1 MWKLER
7 ESEGGGQQYYFL
19 SDTEYVVGRKNCLIL
34 IEDDQS
40 ISRSHATFSVNHPLS
55 SLGRPDIIPVLSVK
69 DSSKYGTFV
78 NGEKMASATSR
89 NLKSGDKITFGVYN
103 SKFRVVYEPLVACS
117 SCLSST
123 EKSSLNQALQLLG
136 GHIVNNWT
144 ENCTHLVM
152 TSVKV
157 TIKTICALICC
168 KSIVKPE
175 YFSEMIKA
183 IKEKRS
189 LPEPTSFV
197 PIIDEPSLQ
206 TDSLDLSENR
216 KRKLIFKDY
225 IFLFLTAKQHKKLSS
240 AVHFGG
246 GKAQLLVGECEDKHL
261 LENPKTLV
269 IDVGATESQLS
280 ESQTPTWVTSIMN
293 VLQGKGLR
301 AIPEA
306 EIGLA
311 VIYMSTEIYCNPQQ
325 RAGNRNETE
334 KATRSNIVGSSFSS
348 SMAVNETIMPV
359 STFNTTAYV
368 ADTEPQDQTHNWV
381 DISGARAVKET
392 PKSSHRHNSTKSD
405 MSVDH
410 DLESSSSGDS
420 RSALFQEQL
429 KPTEKKSQPIISEKP
444 ASQKAKTSQK
454 MVSSKMLDYFQ
465 PTAKKRDRGVD
476 EGELST
482 AKIARVENS
491 ISRGSN
497 PGKNVSSVKQK
508 DLDILSSNDMDL
520 DTEPNVV
527 SKEKTDFSDRWP
539 KGNNDASMSGTVKD
553 ASMKRKQPDDDVV
566 EESDIENDEISDQVE
581 EKIPK
586 TDPVMVKRQRLDSG
600 DSGEDLKAGLSANS
614 IRTMQSEQKVKTEPS
629 VKQEPESPC
638 EDKKTMMMMV
648 HPKKENDDNLP
659 NRLLLTEFRTLVV
672 SRPAGCS
679 QYTTNAKQKNGPNFK
694 KFRKIA
700 YPGAGSFP
708 HIIGGSDLIAHDKKK
723 NSELEQWLR
732 QEMEEQT
739 QQAREQSLAEDL
751 FRYNPKNMKKRR

>member
-7 ESEGGGQQYYFL
+7 ESEGGGQLYNFL
-19 SDTEYVVGRKNCLIL
+19 SDTDYVVGRKNCLIL

-40 ISRSHATFSVNHPLS
+40 ISRAHATFSVSHPLS
-55 SLGRPDIIPVLSVK
+55 SLGRPDIIPVLYVK

-123 EKSSLNQALQLLG
+123 EKSSLNQALQILG
-136 GHIVNNWT
+136 GHVVNNWT

-152 TSVKV
+152 ASIKV

-175 YFSEMIKA
+175 YFSEVIKA
-183 IKEKRS
+183 IKEKQS

-206 TDSLDLSENR
+206 TDSLDVSENR
-216 KRKLIFKDY
+216 KRKTIFKDN
-225 IFLFLTAKQHKKLSS
+225 IFLFLTAKQHKKLSP

-246 GKAQLLVGECEDKHL
+246 GKAQLLVGECDDKHL
-261 LENPKTLV
+261 LGNPKTLV

-280 ESQTPTWVTSIMN
+280 ESQTPTWVTSIMTI
-293 VLQGKGLR
+293 LQGKGLR

-334 KATRSNIVGSSFSS
+334 KATRSNIIGSSFSS

-381 DISGARAVKET
+381 DISGAQEVKET
-392 PKSSHRHNSTKSD
+392 PKSSRHDSTKSD
-405 MSVDH
+405 MSADR
-410 DLESSSSGDS
+410 DRESSSSGDS
-420 RSALFQEQL
+420 RSALFQEQS
-429 KPTEKKSQPIISEKP
+429 KPTEKKSQTIISVEKP

-454 MVSSKMLDYFQ
+454 MVSSKMLDFFK

-482 AKIARVENS
+482 AKMARVENS
-491 ISRGSN
+491 VSQGSN

-527 SKEKTDFSDRWP
+527 SKEKTDLSDRWP
-539 KGNNDASMSGTVKD
+539 KCNDASMSGTVKD
-553 ASMKRKQPDDDVV
+553 ASTKRKQPDDDDDVV
-566 EESDIENDEISDQVE
+566 EESDVENDEISDQVK
-581 EKIPK
+581 EKTHK
-586 TDPVMVKRQRLDSG
+586 TNPVMIKRQRLDSG
-600 DSGEDLKAGLSANS
+600 EELKAELSGNS
-614 IRTMQSEQKVKTEPS
+614 IRTTHSEQKVKTEPL
-629 VKQEPESPC
+629 VKQEPVSPS
-638 EDKKTMMMMV
+638 EDKKTMMMMMV
-648 HPKKENDDNLP
+648 HPKKENDDNIP

-679 QYTTNAKQKNGPNFK
+679 QYTTIAKQRNGPNFK
-694 KFRKIA
+694 KFRKAA

-751 FRYNPKNMKKRR
+751 FRYNPKNVKKRR